1 MSKRTHIR
9 RRQYSEDEDDSQP
22 VNEDSNEQNS
32 NDGSDSGTL
41 IEDLKLIQKLRQRK
55 KGLSAE
61 ELALGKQTNPS
72 ITSRK
77 IDPNDPFKLK
87 SGGLIEMN
95 TIKQQQQQQRGRSSK
110 DISTINNNFA
120 RETNTR
126 DEDTEMQ
133 RYIEEQLVKIQQKSS
148 SSTITTSNLSSNDEL
163 KAVFATLK
171 KPEDTLF
178 HVSKHLITD
187 HSTQASEEMLSEQ
200 MLSGIPEVDI
210 GVEEKIRNIEETDKA
225 KRKLL
230 QTLCEKKGAEKKI
243 STIISQSTA
252 PISLLAAS
260 TTVIPP
266 TPTKTASVS
275 FVQHKRFNTDGM
287 EILNAKR
294 LKQNQI
300 KDIVKPQPV
309 VGNKEKH
316 PTLLRDPRPTSA
328 PEKPLSETATDD
340 LVFDQFRKNL
350 HGSRNWKI
358 RHA

>member
-1 MSKRTHIR
+1 MSKRAHIR
-9 RRQYSEDEDDSQP
+9 RRKDSDDEDNNQQP
-22 VNEDSNEQNS
+22 TDEDNNEQNS
-32 NDGSDSGTL
+32 NDGSDNGTT

-55 KGLSAE
+55 NGVSAE
-61 ELALGKQTNPS
+61 ELARGKQINPLFNP
-72 ITSRK
+72 RK
-77 IDPNDPFKLK
+77 NDPNDPYKLK
-87 SGGLIEMN
+87 SGGLVDLN
-95 TIKQQQQQQRGRSSK
+95 NSKQQQQRMRSTK
-110 DISTINNNFA
+110 DLSAINDNFA

-133 RYIEEQLVKIQQKSS
+133 RYIEEQLLRLQQE
-148 SSTITTSNLSSNDEL
+148 SSTTPATSNFSANDEL
-163 KAVFATLK
+163 HAVFATLK

-230 QTLCEKKGAEKKI
+230 QTLCDKKGAEKKI
-243 STIISQSTA
+243 SAIIAQSSA
-252 PISLLAAS
+252 PISLLATATVVPS
-260 TTVIPP
+260 TPS
-266 TPTKTASVS
+266 KTASIS

-287 EILNAKR
+287 DILNAKK

-316 PTLLRDPRPTSA
+316 PTLLRDPKQPSA
-328 PEKPLSETATDD
+328 PDKPLSEVATDD
-340 LVFDQFRKNL
+340 LVFDQFRKNC

>member
-1 MSKRTHIR
+1 MSKRAHIR
-9 RRQYSEDEDDSQP
+9 QRRGSDDDDNSQPGNDDSNGP
-22 VNEDSNEQNS
+22 NSNE
-32 NDGSDSGTL
+32 GSDSGVSM
-41 IEDLKLIQKLRQRK
+41 EDLKLIQKLRQRK
-55 KGLSAE
+55 KGVSAE
-61 ELALGKQTNPS
+61 ELALGKQANPLFGS
-72 ITSRK
+72 KKNDS
-77 IDPNDPFKLK
+77 NDPYKLK
-87 SGGLIEMN
+87 TGGLVDMN
-95 TIKQQQQQQRGRSSK
+95 SSKSQQRGRSSK
-110 DISTINNNFA
+110 DLSTINDNFA

-133 RYIEEQLVKIQQKSS
+133 RYIEEQLIKIQQKSTATS
-148 SSTITTSNLSSNDEL
+148 NSSTNDEL

-187 HSTQASEEMLSEQ
+187 HSAQASEEMLSEQ

-210 GVEEKIRNIEETDKA
+210 GVEEKIRNIEETDRA

-230 QTLCEKKGAEKKI
+230 QTLCEKKGVEKKM
-243 STIISQSTA
+243 STIVSQTPT
-252 PISLLAAS
+252 PISILAS
-260 TTVIPP
+260 TPVV
-266 TPTKTASVS
+266 PTKPASIS
-275 FVQHKRFNTDGM
+275 FVQHKRFTTTDGM
-287 EILNAKR
+287 DILHSKR

-300 KDIVKPQPV
+300 KDTVKPQPV

-316 PTLLRDPRPTSA
+316 PTLLRDSKPAPTL
-328 PEKPLSETATDD
+328 EKPLSETATDD

>member
-9 RRQYSEDEDDSQP
+9 QRKYSDDEDDSQP
-22 VNEDSNEQNS
+22 ANEDSNEQNS
-32 NDGSDSGTL
+32 NDGVDSGTL
-41 IEDLKLIQKLRQRK
+41 MEDLKLIQKLRQRK

-61 ELALGKQTNPS
+61 ELALGKQTNPLS
-72 ITSRK
+72 SSRK

-87 SGGLIEMN
+87 SGGLLEVN
-95 TIKQQQQQQRGRSSK
+95 TIKQQQQQRARSSK
-110 DISTINNNFA
+110 DISTINDNFA

-133 RYIEEQLVKIQQKSS
+133 RYIEEQLAKIQKSS
-148 SSTITTSNLSSNDEL
+148 SSSTTASNLSTNDEL
-163 KAVFATLK
+163 QAVFSTLK

-187 HSTQASEEMLSEQ
+187 HSAQASEEMLSEQ

-252 PISLLAAS
+252 PISLLAS
-260 TTVIPP
+260 TTVVPS
-266 TPTKTASVS
+266 TPTKTASIS

-287 EILNAKR
+287 DILHSKR

-316 PTLLRDPRPTSA
+316 PTLLRDPRPSSV